1 MATSHCT
8 AQEMVFTLCHLFLY
22 PSSYSTME
30 EMLKVD
36 QLALYCVGLEEMDL
50 LVTMGGREEPTN
62 SDKLSN
68 IEN

>member
-1 MATSHCT
+1 MATSYCT
-8 AQEMVFTLCHLFLY
+8 AQEMVFTLFHLFLY

-50 LVTMGGREEPTN
+50 LVTMGGRGEPTN